1 MLYIFYL
8 PQRQRFPCTIC
19 EKSYCQKGKLYFHVK
34 TSHMSGR
41 DNSTKCAYCEKT
53 FATMVGKA
61 RHEAI
66 VHMGRKEYTCDI
78 CDKTFGTKVQLA
90 GHLRSVHMDKED
102 RLKCNQCNGAF
113 SYNKTLKEHLKRCGK
128 AENKEFQCSKC
139 PAKFTTKQ
147 SQSRH
152 EVSQHQDMPN
162 ICETYGQKFRYQFAY
177 KRHIDRK
184 HKN

>member
-8 PQRQRFPCTIC
+8 QMPQRQRFPCTIC
-19 EKSYCQKGKLYFHVK
+19 EKSYSQKGKLNFHVK
-34 TSHMSGR
+34 TSHMPGG
-41 DNSTKCAYCEKT
+41 DNLIKCLYCEKT

-61 RHEAI
+61 RHDAI

-78 CDKTFGTKVQLA
+78 CDKTFGTKVQLT

-102 RLKCNQCNGAF
+102 RLKCNQCNSAF

-128 AENKEFQCSKC
+128 AENKEFQCSQC
-139 PAKFTTKQ
+139 PATKR

-152 EVSQHQDMPN
+152 EVSQHQDKPN
-162 ICETYGQKFRYQFAY
+162 ICETCGQEFRYQFTY